1 MAHGFEDNG
10 FTSNGFVTETH
21 ITLSQSVSFKYN
33 SSLEGTSFAK
43 DQIEETSTN
52 VNVKLR

>member
-1 MAHGFEDNG
+1 MP
-10 FTSNGFVTETH
+10 
-21 ITLSQSVSFKYN
+21 LSESFSFKYN

>member
-1 MAHGFEDNG
+1 MPISESF
-10 FTSNGFVTETH
+10 
-21 ITLSQSVSFKYN
+21 SFKYT
-33 SSLEGTSFAK
+33 SSLKGTSFAK